1 MELTDQPVR
10 NDANAVREIEGVAFI
25 LEPDTGMLHSF
36 NSVGCRIWELIDGTR
51 TVEAIVA
58 VISDEF
64 EVDHRTALDDAL
76 SFLGELQEKG
86 IVRV

>member
-25 LEPDTGMLHSF
+25 LEPDTGM
-36 NSVGCRIWELIDGTR
+36 
-51 TVEAIVA
+51 VA